1 VTAATPFGAE
11 HRRKTQRFC
20 AKLSGCHNAV
30 TRLSDRRARARPPAK
45 EIVAM
50 RAAIVSLLVSTGF
63 AAASIAAEAPSLADG
78 QQLYAANCQACHG
91 ATATS
96 GVGGDIRG
104 LPLSVL
110 ARAVRG
116 IEEMPAVD
124 LNRAELTSIMAYL
137 ESLRGG

>member
-1 VTAATPFGAE
+1 MRVAVCSLTLLAA
-11 HRRKTQRFC
+11 
-20 AKLSGCHNAV
+20 L
-30 TRLSDRRARARPPAK
+30 PAAQ
-45 EIVAM
+45 V
-50 RAAIVSLLVSTGF
+50 
-63 AAASIAAEAPSLADG
+63 AAEDPGLVEG
-78 QQLYAANCQACHG
+78 QQLYTANCQACHG

-124 LNRAELTSIMAYL
+124 LNEAELEAILAYL